1 MLLLFKW
8 KGKVITVKNSKM
20 LKVLAVLLI
29 VLIPV
34 CFSLIGATAY
44 STAVMGDLNSDGRLS
59 IGDATDIQKYLVN
72 LKMFDENQQKLADVD
87 GDGRITISDAT
98 RIMHILSGLSDM
110 PTVPPQPTTK
120 DPDIVDLPFIPAK

>member
-1 MLLLFKW
+1 M
-8 KGKVITVKNSKM
+8 KNSKTI
-20 LKVLAVLLI
+20 KALAALLI
-29 VLIPV
+29 VLIPM

-87 GDGRITISDAT
+87 GDGRITVLDVT
-98 RIMHILSGLSDM
+98 EIMYILAGLSDM
-110 PTVPPQPTTK
+110 KHTILLMKQQAY
-120 DPDIVDLPFIPAK
+120 LQ